1 MFKIILNKLR
11 LVNLIREIERV
22 DNMLEEVNDYVFN
35 ESKKQ
40 YWGSIEKSNWEH

>member
-22 DNMLEEVNDYVFN
+22 DNVLEEVNDYVFN

-40 YWGSIEKSNWEH
+40 Y

>member
-22 DNMLEEVNDYVFN
+22 DNVLEEGNDYVFN

-40 YWGSIEKSNWEH
+40 Y

>member
-40 YWGSIEKSNWEH
+40 Y